1 MNPLVAIR
9 EFDQSIWLDFIRRQI
24 LINGEL
30 QRRITDEALRGVTSN
45 PAIFEKAIGG
55 SDDYDSA
62 IRSLALQNKTTDEIY
77 TALAVADVQHACDLF
92 RPLYDSADNVGDGY
106 VSLEVSPAL
115 VNDTAGTIE
124 EGLRFWQAVNRPNV
138 MIKVPATL
146 EGLPAIRRLI
156 AEGINVNVTLI
167 FGLERYRLV
176 ADAFLAGLEDRVQAG
191 LPIDHI
197 DSVASFFLSRIDVLL
212 DPLLEK
218 LAAEGGEKGALA
230 QSMVGEV
237 ALASAKQAYQIYQEI
252 FSGPRYLALKA
263 QGAATQRLLWAS
275 TGNKNP
281 NYDDLKYVE
290 NLIGPKTVNT
300 VPVETLDIFRA
311 RGISAHRLEDGVDKA
326 REVLRRLPELG
337 IDLEELTNHLE
348 MDGARKF
355 NEPFGKLMAS
365 LDQKRQ
371 QALTAT
377 VVPATLSLGRY
388 QAAVD
393 ARLQQFNARNFTTGF
408 WNKEASLWVP
418 DAAGQQSIRSFMGWL
433 RVAETMVGAVP
444 EIEQFVH
451 EVKAAGF
458 KHVVVMGMGGSTMA
472 PIVFKESFTKGENG
486 LPMSVLDTTDP
497 GTVRQIADAVP
508 LAETLFIVASKSGTT
523 AEPLAFGDY
532 FYDRLRQIKG
542 DKAGENFVAITDPGS
557 QFVTSATEQGYRRI
571 FLNFSEVGGRFSA
584 LSYFGLVPAALYG
597 LNIGEILERA
607 IRMMRAC
614 GAYGAVDHNPGLEL
628 GVALG
633 VLAQQGRDKLTLIV
647 PDSLSDLGLWLEQLI
662 AESTGKEGKGMLPIA
677 GEPAR
682 EPAVY
687 GQDRVFVYVG
697 YQNEADAANQTKIQ
711 ALEAAGHPV
720 IRILMDEPL
729 DLGAEFFRWEVA
741 TAVASAVLEINPF
754 DQPNVQAAKTATDSL
769 MKVVQE
775 KGRLP
780 EGDAPKVT
788 ENGVAYYSAVGGSS
802 AAEVVHSFFA
812 QARPG
817 DFLNLQAYLTE
828 SAALNESLLTLRTQ
842 VQEQLHLATTSG
854 YGPRFLHSTGQY
866 HKGGPDQGLFVQ
878 FTMDHP
884 QHVDLALPGRSYSF
898 GTFKN
903 AQAAG
908 DLQALRDYNRRT
920 LRIHLG
926 ADAEQGLR
934 TVLAALQ
941 AAPLAASKA

>member
-9 EFDQSIWLDFIRRQI
+9 DFNQSIWLDFIRRKI

-30 QRRITDEALRGVTSN
+30 QRRITHEALRGVTSN

-55 SDDYDSA
+55 SDDYDAA

-92 RPLYDSADNVGDGY
+92 RPLYDHPESAGDGY
-106 VSLEVSPAL
+106 VSLEVSPKL
-115 VNDTAGTIE
+115 VNDTEGTIE
-124 EGLRFWQAVNRPNV
+124 EGIRFWQAVNRPNV

-167 FGLERYRLV
+167 FSLERYRLV
-176 ADAFLAGLEDRVQAG
+176 AEAFLAGLEDRVKAG
-191 LPIDHI
+191 QPIGRI

-212 DPLLEK
+212 DPMLEK
-218 LAAEGGEKGALA
+218 IAAEGGEKGALA
-230 QSMVGEV
+230 QSLIGEV
-237 ALASAKQAYQIYQEI
+237 ALASAKQAYQLYKQI
-252 FSGPRYLALKA
+252 FSGPRWEALQVK
-263 QGAATQRLLWAS
+263 GAAPQRLLWAS

-281 NYDDLKYVE
+281 KYDDLKYVE
-290 NLIGPKTVNT
+290 NLIGPDTVNT
-300 VPVETLDIFRA
+300 VPVETLDIFRE
-311 RGISAHRLEDGVDKA
+311 RGRAAHRLEEGLEKA
-326 REVLRRLPELG
+326 QDVLRRLPELG
-337 IDLEELTNHLE
+337 INLEEQTSFLE
-348 MDGARKF
+348 VDGAKKF
-355 NEPFGKLMAS
+355 NEPFAKLMDS
-365 LDQKRQ
+365 LEQKRQ
-371 QALTAT
+371 QALAET
-377 VVPATLSLGRY
+377 VTEQTLQLGQY
-388 QAAVD
+388 QAAVEDKIQKLD
-393 ARLQQFNARNFTTGF
+393 AKNFTAGF
-408 WNKEASLWVP
+408 WDKKADLWVQ
-418 DAAGQQSIRSFMGWL
+418 DEAGQHSIRSFMGWL

-444 EIEQFVH
+444 EIEQFVQ

-472 PIVFKESFTKGENG
+472 PIVFKSSFEKGADG

-497 GTVRQIADAVP
+497 GTVRQIEESVP
-508 LAETLFIVASKSGTT
+508 LADTLFIVASKSGTT

-532 FYDRLRQIKG
+532 FYDRLKQLKG

-557 QFVTSATEQGYRRI
+557 QFVTSATAQGYRRI

-597 LNIGEILERA
+597 LNIGEMLERA
-607 IRMMRAC
+607 IRMMRAN
-614 GAYGAVDHNPGLEL
+614 GAYGPVAHNPGLEL

-662 AESTGKEGKGMLPIA
+662 AESTGKEGKGILPIA

-682 EPAVY
+682 EPQVY
-687 GQDRVFVYVG
+687 GPDRVFVYVG
-697 YQNEADAANQTKIQ
+697 YKTDADVDNRTKLL
-711 ALEAAGHPV
+711 ALEAAGHPT

-775 KGRLP
+775 KGSLP
-780 EGDAPKVT
+780 AGDAPKVT
-788 ENGVAYYSAVGGSS
+788 ENGVAYYTAATGQD
-802 AAEVVHSFFA
+802 AAEVVHNFFA

-828 SAALNESLLTLRTQ
+828 SEALNESLLALRTQ

-866 HKGGPDQGLFVQ
+866 HKGGPDKGLFVQ
-878 FTMDHP
+878 FTQDHAP
-884 QHVDLALPGRSYSF
+884 GVDLALPGRSYSF

-908 DLQALRDYNRRT
+908 DLQALHDYNRRT

-926 ADAEQGLR
+926 HDAEQGLR
-934 TVLAALQ
+934 TVLTALQ
-941 AAPLAASKA
+941 SAPLKGRA

>member
-9 EFDQSIWLDFIRRQI
+9 EFDQSIWLDFIRRKI

-55 SDDYDSA
+55 SDDYDAA

-92 RPLYDSADNVGDGY
+92 RPLYDQHDSAGDGY

-115 VNDTAGTIE
+115 VNDTEGTIE
-124 EGLRFWQAVNRPNV
+124 EGIRFWHAVNRPNV

-176 ADAFLAGLEDRVQAG
+176 AEAYLAGLEDRAAAG
-191 LPIDHI
+191 QPLARI

-218 LAAEGGEKGALA
+218 IAAAGGEQGALA
-230 QSMVGEV
+230 QSLVGEV
-237 ALASAKQAYQIYQEI
+237 ALASAKQAYQIYKEI
-252 FSGPRYLALKA
+252 FSGPRWEALAV
-263 QGAATQRLLWAS
+263 QGADTQRLLWAS

-281 NYDDLKYVE
+281 KYDDLKYVE

-300 VPVETLDIFRA
+300 VPVETLDIFRE
-311 RGISAHRLEDGVDKA
+311 RGTSAHRLEEGLDQA
-326 REVLRRLPELG
+326 AEVLRRLPELG
-337 IDLEELTNHLE
+337 ITLAEHTNFLEV
-348 MDGARKF
+348 DGAKKF
-355 NEPFGKLMAS
+355 TEPFGKLMES
-365 LDQKRQ
+365 LENKRQ
-371 QALTAT
+371 QALAET
-377 VVPATLSLGRY
+377 VTEQQLSLGQY
-388 QAAVD
+388 QPAVD
-393 ARLQQFNARNFTTGF
+393 ATVQELNAKDFTTGF
-408 WNKEASLWVP
+408 WDKKADLWVQ
-418 DAAGQQSIRSFMGWL
+418 DEAGQHSIRSFMGWL

-444 EIEQFVH
+444 EIEQFVQ

-472 PIVFKESFTKGENG
+472 PIVFKESFAKGADG

-497 GTVRQIADAVP
+497 GTVRQIEESVP
-508 LAETLFIVASKSGTT
+508 LADTLFIVASKSGTT

-532 FYDRLRQIKG
+532 FYDRLKQIKG

-557 QFVTSATEQGYRRI
+557 KFVTSATEQGYRRI

-607 IRMMRAC
+607 IRMMRAN
-614 GAYGAVDHNPGLEL
+614 GAYGAVAHNPGLEL
-628 GVALG
+628 GVALA
-633 VLAQQGRDKLTLIV
+633 VLAQQNRDKLTLIV
-647 PDSLSDLGLWLEQLI
+647 PTSLSDLGLWLEQLI
-662 AESTGKEGKGMLPIA
+662 AESTGKEGKGILPIA

-682 EPAVY
+682 EPEVY

-697 YQNEADAANQTKIQ
+697 YKTDADAANQAKLQ
-711 ALEAAGHPV
+711 ALEAAGHPI

-775 KGRLP
+775 QGSLP

-788 ENGVAYYSAVGGSS
+788 ENGVAYYAAVTGQS
-802 AAEVVHSFFA
+802 AAEVVHNFFA

-817 DFLNLQAYLTE
+817 DFLNIQAYLTE
-828 SAALNESLLTLRTQ
+828 SGALNESLLALRTQ
-842 VQEQLHLATTSG
+842 VQEQLQLATTSG

-866 HKGGPDQGLFVQ
+866 HKGGPDKGLFVQ
-878 FTMDHP
+878 FTQDHP
-884 QHVDLALPGRSYSF
+884 RDLALPGRSYTF
-898 GTFKN
+898 GTFEN

-908 DLQALRDYNRRT
+908 DLQALHDYNRRT
-920 LRIHLG
+920 LHIHLG
-926 ADAEQGLR
+926 TDAEQGLR

-941 AAPLAASKA
+941 SAPLRGQQ